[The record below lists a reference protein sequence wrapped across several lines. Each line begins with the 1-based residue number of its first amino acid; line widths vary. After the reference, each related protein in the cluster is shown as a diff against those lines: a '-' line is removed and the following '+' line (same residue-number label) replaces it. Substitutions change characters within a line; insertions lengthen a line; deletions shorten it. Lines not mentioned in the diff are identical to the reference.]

1 MRGPVAFFFLGE
13 TLLIPHLYPVV
24 EELAKQADLTID
36 LWVST
41 SVHEE
46 LLRRGAR
53 GWARRGSASVA
64 RPLPRPAGLSRR
76 SHTRQRVTSP

>member
-24 EELAKQADLTID
+24 EALAAQTDLRID

-41 SVHEE
+41 SVHEN
-46 LLRRGAR
+46 LLRDWTA
-53 GWARRGSASVA
+53 
-64 RPLPRPAGLSRR
+64 
-76 SHTRQRVTSP
+76 